1 MINYLNIL
9 VCMLFS
15 ISTYALS
22 NKDIIGNWV
31 EYDRKLKFGFDEKD
45 ITIDGN
51 KSHPDFFIFF
61 NEDSMCYGTTD
72 LLGSKFVL
80 SGDSIIE
87 FFSVNSDFKSGG
99 SKKYKIVEFS
109 KDKLVIEQYL
119 RATGNEIVYQYAMS
133 RYQGEIPSSIYDFY
147 VGKHKPEQVLNFAST
162 MPQYPGGEAA
172 KKEFIQKHIS
182 NLSSPKTIF
191 SVVID
196 TLGNISQIKF
206 RWGAPFEDAKIITA
220 MLRKMPKW
228 SPGKDND
235 QLICVRVPI
244 SIVISK

>member
-45 ITIDGN
+45 ILIKGN
-51 KSHPDFFIFF
+51 KSEPDFFLIFR
-61 NEDSMCYGTTD
+61 EDSISYEKIN
-72 LLGSKFVL
+72 LLGDKFL
-80 SGDSIIE
+80 LRSDSIIE
-87 FFSVNSDFKSGG
+87 FFSPKSDMKSGG
-99 SKKYKIVEFS
+99 FKKYRIVEYS
-109 KDKLVIEQYL
+109 KDKLVIEPNF
-119 RATGNEIVYQYAMS
+119 RATGNEIVYQYTMT
-133 RYQGEIPSSIYDFY
+133 RYQGEIPTPIYGFY
-147 VGKHKPEQVLNFAST
+147 VGKQKPVPVVPFAST
-162 MPQYPGGEAA
+162 MPQYPGGVVAQN
-172 KKEFIQKHIS
+172 EFIQQHIT

-196 TLGNISQIKF
+196 TLGNISKIEY
-206 RWGAPFEDAKIITA
+206 RLGTPFEDAKIITA
-220 MLRKMPKW
+220 MLRQMPRW